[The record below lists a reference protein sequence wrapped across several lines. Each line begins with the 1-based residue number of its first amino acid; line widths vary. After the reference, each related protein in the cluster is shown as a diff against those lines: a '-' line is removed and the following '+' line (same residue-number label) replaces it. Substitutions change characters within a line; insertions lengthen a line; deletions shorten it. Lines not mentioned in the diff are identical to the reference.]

1 METVSIKEALVGT
14 VNFPLPPARIITAL
28 INAELDGDADYSK
41 GDEQSVDLCMAGL
54 LLTLATS
61 GNITEGGFKR
71 EMPNADALRGLRK
84 DILAKWGIIE
94 VVPDVIPTIESGSGL
109 W

>member
-1 METVSIKEALVGT
+1 METVSIKEALVGM

-28 INAELDGDADYSK
+28 TNAELDGEAIYTKD
-41 GDEQSVDLCMAGL
+41 DEKSVDLCMAGL

-61 GNITEGGFKR
+61 GKIVEGGFTR
-71 EMPNADALRGLRK
+71 EMPSAEALRGLRK
-84 DILAKWGIIE
+84 DLLNKWGIIE
-94 VVPDVIPTIESGSGL
+94 TPKEVLPTIEDGSGL